1 MKLRVVVL
9 GAGFGGL
16 ELTSMLSETV
26 GNDLDLTLIDQ
37 HDSFYFGF
45 SKLDVMFGRK
55 SQDAVKISYT
65 SIQKPGVKFRRE
77 TITSIDP
84 VTRIVRTQNGVYDAD
99 VLVVALGADY
109 DIDATPGLAAC
120 GNEYYSFEGA
130 EKLRGVI
137 PGFKKGNAIVG
148 VCGAPFKCPPAPSEA
163 ALMLH
168 DHLVNAGVRDA
179 CTISLVIPYGAPI
192 PPSPDSSKAL
202 IKAFEERNIK
212 FIPQRKVSSLNE
224 TKKIAILDDGT
235 EMPFDLF
242 LGIPKHVAP
251 AVVLESGMSENGWI
265 PVDRANL
272 MTKFPNVYAVGDV
285 TSVGTPKAGVF
296 AEGAAKIAAASIIAT
311 FKGNENKTPYTG
323 AGSCYIEFG
332 KGEVGRVDVDFFS
345 GPKPFGIHHD
355 ASAAMMADKENFGSS
370 RKARWF
376 DLTKAL

>member
-137 PGFKKGNAIVG
+137 PGFKKG
-148 VCGAPFKCPPAPSEA
+148 
-163 ALMLH
+163 
-168 DHLVNAGVRDA
+168 
-179 CTISLVIPYGAPI
+179 
-192 PPSPDSSKAL
+192 
-202 IKAFEERNIK
+202 
-212 FIPQRKVSSLNE
+212 
-224 TKKIAILDDGT
+224 
-235 EMPFDLF
+235 
-242 LGIPKHVAP
+242 
-251 AVVLESGMSENGWI
+251 
-265 PVDRANL
+265 
-272 MTKFPNVYAVGDV
+272 
-285 TSVGTPKAGVF
+285 
-296 AEGAAKIAAASIIAT
+296 
-311 FKGNENKTPYTG
+311 
-323 AGSCYIEFG
+323 
-332 KGEVGRVDVDFFS
+332 
-345 GPKPFGIHHD
+345 
-355 ASAAMMADKENFGSS
+355 
-370 RKARWF
+370 
-376 DLTKAL
+376 